1 MKTYTTLTVANYK
14 KNLVKTLFSHKKL
27 KINHKKLEDTLKNI
41 INNNESSSNIKNII
55 IDIAIQYMH
64 GGPRPPSLMPRGISR
79 RGVVSLVVLSF

>member
-41 INNNESSSNIKNII
+41 INNNYSNNNKCYHR
-55 IDIAIQYMH
+55 IDQIVK
-64 GGPRPPSLMPRGISR
+64 ISR
-79 RGVVSLVVLSF
+79 EGYPKCGAC